1 MLKWICAV
9 ALMAALPAGE
19 ALAQQPKL
27 KDRPLKR
34 TKDFDTAAIKEG
46 ITAIKKNGECTV
58 TYIVGTDGKAK
69 DLTAD
74 CTVPEYAPY
83 AIRAV
88 QSGEWDAE
96 ITGGELFDSYPIK
109 QPFRFGSVT
118 QAAVDPRGEKAP
130 TMIKSVEPKDVERA
144 INRVDQEGKCDVK
157 FTVGADGKPKDIVP
171 GCEFP
176 ALDPHISEA
185 IAKMR
190 YEPGQ
195 KGGQPT
201 DWPGMSM
208 PMTLTKPETKGKG
221 KS

>member
-9 ALMAALPAGE
+9 ALMAAVPAGE

-34 TKDFDTAAIKEG
+34 IKEFDTAPIKEG
-46 ITAIKKNGECTV
+46 IAAIKQSGECTV

-69 DLTAD
+69 DAKAD
-74 CTVPEYAPY
+74 CTVADYAPY

-88 QSGEWDAE
+88 ESGEWEAE

-130 TMIKSVEPKDVERA
+130 TVKKGLEPKDVERA
-144 INRVDQEGKCDVK
+144 IARADKEGTCNVK
-157 FTVGADGKPKDIVP
+157 FTVAADGKPKDIVP
-171 GCEFP
+171 GCEFSQ
-176 ALDPHISEA
+176 LDPHIIEA
-185 IAKMR
+185 VSKMR

-195 KGGQPT
+195 KAGQPV
-201 DWPGMSM
+201 DWPGMTM
-208 PMTLTKPETKGKG
+208 PMNLTKPKTSKNN
-221 KS
+221 